1 MKVYFCRD
9 SDGTPT
15 TWRYKQ
21 TKPRWFLRVWDLMMG
36 HKKAMITEGCE
47 GTFRKFGKGYHGVRK
62 GQMKL
67 LDLKPK
73 VRGTFVNTTSY
84 K

>member
-9 SDGTPT
+9 IDGEVT

-21 TKPRWFLRVWDLMMG
+21 AKPVWHSAEGIWDNTY
-36 HKKAMITEGCE
+36 KNAANNIVTEGTE
-47 GTFRKFGKGYHGVRK
+47 NTFKKFGKGYHGVRK

-73 VRGTFVNTTSY
+73 IRGVC
-84 K
+84 KGL